1 MKHYS
6 ARHTLALVAVSLLT
20 ALAMNG
26 CQKMIDFDYDDI
38 DPLVV
43 VYSNPVCGEPVSV
56 RLTYSRFFLASG
68 DYEVI
73 DNATLR
79 LEVNGTVL
87 PEVPAFNDSVVHG
100 HKMYNF
106 SYQPQADDTLTLYIH
121 VPASGKHEA
130 KDLVCGT
137 RMPKAPQL
145 TDVAATVSNLNVYTT
160 TDYSFDVA
168 LRFTLVDDADV
179 QNYYSVTT
187 SQLDSLFCHYDF
199 GSGRSVD
206 TVIVRRSLFY
216 FTCNDPLLTGTSS
229 ISDVIDDDEYAS
241 MNFSDENIN
250 GRSHVITLSG
260 SDFCNYYIGGVWDSV
275 GSRYVRPTIT
285 ARNYIEL
292 SVGSIN
298 RDKYLFDQTSA
309 ASTQDFSFFSEPT
322 QIHSNVQGGIGVM
335 AGSTNA
341 TFLVPLPVDDV
352 QQRRANP

>member
-6 ARHTLALVAVSLLT
+6 AKHTIALVAVSLLT
-20 ALAMNG
+20 ALAMTG
-26 CQKMIDFDYDDI
+26 CQKVIDFDYDDI
-38 DPLVV
+38 DPLVA
-43 VYSNPVCGEPVSV
+43 VYCNPVCGEPVNV

-87 PEVPAFNDSVVHG
+87 PEVPTFNDSVVYG
-100 HKMYNF
+100 RKTYNF
-106 SYQPQADDTLTLYIH
+106 SYRPQSDDTLTLYIH

-137 RMPKAPQL
+137 RMPTAPQL
-145 TDVAATVSNLNVYTT
+145 TNVAATVSNLNVYSA
-160 TDYSFDVA
+160 TDYNFSVA
-168 LRFTLVDDADV
+168 LRFTLDDDADV
-179 QNYYSVTT
+179 QNYYSVST
-187 SQLDSLFCHYDF
+187 SLLDSVFCHYDLD
-199 GSGRSVD
+199 SGRCVD

-216 FTCNDPLLTGTSS
+216 FTCNDPLLTGNSGFS
-229 ISDVIDDDEYAS
+229 DAISDDEHS
-241 MNFSDENIN
+241 SLNFSDENIN
-250 GRSHVITLSG
+250 GRSHTITLSG
-260 SDFCNYYIGGVWDSV
+260 TAYCNYYIGSVWDSV

-285 ARNYIEL
+285 ARNYIVL
-292 SVGSIN
+292 GVGSIN

-309 ASTQDFSFFSEPT
+309 VSTQDFSFFSEPT

-335 AGSTNA
+335 AGSTHA
-341 TFLVPLPVDDV
+341 TLLVPLPIDDV